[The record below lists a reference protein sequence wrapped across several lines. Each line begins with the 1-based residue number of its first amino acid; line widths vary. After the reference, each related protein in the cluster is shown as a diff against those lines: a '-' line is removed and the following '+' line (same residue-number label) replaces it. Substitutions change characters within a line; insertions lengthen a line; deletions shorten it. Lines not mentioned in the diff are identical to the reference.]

1 MVKPEVVLK
10 NEKEA
15 ATVSWSVAFKPK
27 KYAHVTSSTVWDGKS
42 VANYAKCEKMR
53 NLLKQISATN
63 FFVKSNALRHFLW
76 VVICLHGKSVKLVGN
91 TEWERKP

>member
-27 KYAHVTSSTVWDGKS
+27 KYAHVTSSTVWDGNS
-42 VANYAKCEKMR
+42 VANYAK
-53 NLLKQISATN
+53 
-63 FFVKSNALRHFLW
+63 
-76 VVICLHGKSVKLVGN
+76 SVKI
-91 TEWERKP
+91 